1 VTSIYQSK
9 LERVVRAP
17 LLRLAVLYILI
28 GTVYAAFTPLFE
40 KPDEDGHYG
49 YILYL
54 REHYALPPLSF
65 SEGFPSEYKQPPL
78 YYAVTSMLTSWLP
91 HVTEPSRLLATNP
104 YMDFSVPGH
113 RNDNRNVF
121 LHPPHMTSLILGA
134 RLVSLLF
141 GLGTMIT
148 TYFLAL
154 QLFAKSSLVPIAAAA
169 VTAFQPQFM
178 YMATAVNN
186 DVAIAFFGTLAIAIL
201 IYRLQR
207 GNFAHFAVA
216 MGSVLGL
223 ASITKVSGLIFFPLT
238 GIGLLFIHGGFRRT
252 FFRDSLIIVGI
263 ALLIG
268 GWWYARNAL
277 VYDDPLSIGVHTLG
291 DTTARSLGNR
301 IGHDLLSIE
310 HTFWANPSRTFV
322 SQIWLDRVLVWWGRT
337 SLGLLSLGLLLRNR
351 PGQIH
356 PTLRF
361 TFHTAHGTRHAWIL
375 LLSWAATFPLLLVT
389 YWTKDAAWAY
399 GRLLFPAIAPI
410 GLLFILGWL
419 YGFPW
424 RWRTIVMP
432 LGAGTLMISSM
443 LVPFVSIYPMYHP
456 WHRLA
461 EEQIEHRVNTIYID
475 PDTGTQ
481 IAQLIGYNLPE
492 PYALPGTY
500 LPVELCWK
508 PLAQTD
514 VPYAIFVQ
522 LLDLSRLKDHSS
534 PGVWGGRRTYP
545 GLGNLPTDRWT
556 PGQSFCDTVLVQVL
570 PTAPTPLGA
579 AIEIGFIDPETDDR
593 LQPTSAEGHHLEL
606 AAGRGVPILSPNELP
621 TDEQPVSYVL
631 DDAIGLV
638 HAQIARAMEDTI
650 TLTLTWQSLQPIPY
664 DATTFVHLKAKDD
677 ALLAQADCQ
686 PLEGRLPTSYWI
698 PGQVI
703 TDTINLP
710 LTRDSY
716 DGPFVLTVGMYI
728 WPSLERLSV
737 ADASGNPQRDD
748 AITIH
753 VPPVLPGSEVVVP

>member
-1 VTSIYQSK
+1 MTSISRSK

-28 GTVYAAFTPLFE
+28 GTVYAVSTPLFE

-54 REHYALPPLSF
+54 REHHALPPLSF

-78 YYAVTSMLTSWLP
+78 YYAIASILTGWLP
-91 HVTEPSRLLATNP
+91 GVAEPERLLATNP
-104 YMDFSVPGH
+104 YMDFSVPGY

-121 LHPPHMTSLILGA
+121 LHPPHMTPLILGA

-169 VTAFQPQFM
+169 VTAFQPQFI

-186 DVAIAFFGTLAIAIL
+186 DVAIALFGTLALAIL

-207 GNFAHFAVA
+207 GNFAHFAVV

-238 GIGLLFIHGGFRRT
+238 GFGLLFIHGGFRRT
-252 FFRDSLIIVGI
+252 FFRDGLIIVGI

-291 DTTARSLGNR
+291 DTTARSLDNR
-301 IGHDLLSIE
+301 IGYDLLSIE

-322 SQIWLDRVLVWWGRT
+322 SEIWLDRVLVWWGRT
-337 SLGLLSLGLLLRNR
+337 SLGLLLLGLLLRNR
-351 PGQIH
+351 LGQIH
-356 PTLRF
+356 STSRLAF
-361 TFHTAHGTRHAWIL
+361 YAVHGTRQAWIL

-410 GLLFILGWL
+410 GLLLILGWL

-424 RWRTIVMP
+424 RWHTIVIP
-432 LGAGTLMISSM
+432 LGTGTLMIACM

-456 WHRLA
+456 WHRL
-461 EEQIEHRVNTIYID
+461 EEERIEHTVNTTYID

-481 IAQLIGYNLPE
+481 IAQLIGYSLPE

-514 VPYAIFVQ
+514 VPYATFVQ
-522 LLDLSRLKDHSS
+522 LLDLSRLKNHNS

-556 PGQSFCDTVLVQVL
+556 PGRSFCDTVLVQVS
-570 PTAPTPLGA
+570 PDAPTPLGA
-579 AIEIGFIDPETDDR
+579 ALEIGFIDPKTDDR
-593 LQPTSAEGHHLEL
+593 LQPTSADGHSLEL

-621 TDEQPVSYVL
+621 TGEQPVSYVL
-631 DDAIGLV
+631 GDAIGLV
-638 HAQIARAMEDTI
+638 HAQIVRATEDTI
-650 TLTLTWQSLQPIPY
+650 TLTLTWQSLQSIPY
-664 DATTFVHLKAKDD
+664 DATTFVHLTGKDD
-677 ALLAQADCQ
+677 DLLAQADRQ

-698 PGQVI
+698 PGQVV

-710 LTRDSY
+710 LTKDSY
-716 DGPFVLTVGMYI
+716 NGPFVLTVGMYV

-753 VPPVLPGSEVVVP
+753 VPSILPGSEVVVP